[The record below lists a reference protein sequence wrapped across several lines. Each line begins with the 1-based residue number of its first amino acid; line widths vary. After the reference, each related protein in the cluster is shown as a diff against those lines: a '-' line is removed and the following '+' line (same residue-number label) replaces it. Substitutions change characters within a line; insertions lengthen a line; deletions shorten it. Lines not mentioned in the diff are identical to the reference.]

1 MKKYYYHILFYTT
14 KLIYNFPSTNQLQ
27 KLMKKDTLA
36 KMKKKRKE
44 NEREQKIKKKLG
56 CKFIRIEP
64 EAEKGYFC

>member
-1 MKKYYYHILFYTT
+1 
-14 KLIYNFPSTNQLQ
+14 
-27 KLMKKDTLA
+27 MKKDTLA